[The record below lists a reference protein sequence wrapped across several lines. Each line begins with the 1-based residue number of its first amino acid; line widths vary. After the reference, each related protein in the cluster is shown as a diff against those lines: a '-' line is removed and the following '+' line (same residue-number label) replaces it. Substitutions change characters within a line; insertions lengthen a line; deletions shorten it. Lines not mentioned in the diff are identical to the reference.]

1 MYYFSTFLRLENV
14 FKMHVEGRWKP
25 VVVGSKGTLQKQV
38 AQFLD
43 LHAFCIA
50 CPCLLLLRN
59 YKFNHEWNFLSTK
72 ITLQFH
78 HLKNSWKSNWKCL
91 IYEDY
96 FVVWNVGSSFWV
108 ANGSVVEGQSECHK
122 TLTRFIAERFF
133 DLCVN
138 GNFSTLINSTHTPLL
153 IGLQTVNYRNK
164 VNTSNTC

>member
-1 MYYFSTFLRLENV
+1 METRSSRI
-14 FKMHVEGRWKP
+14 
-25 VVVGSKGTLQKQV
+25 QKHSPK
-38 AQFLD
+38 AGCTISWFACI
-43 LHAFCIA
+43 LHCL
-50 CPCLLLLRN
+50 PLLLLRN

-138 GNFSTLINSTHTPLL
+138 GNFSTLINSTHTTLL